1 MRQERRGVPPGGFP
15 RPASCETARGMV
27 KWTSMREGGVSV
39 DELKLVVASNLI
51 RLRQKAGMTQAE
63 LGEKLNYSD
72 KTVSKWERGE
82 SVPDAYSLTR
92 LAEIYGLTVDD
103 LLHSETEWRDPV
115 EKARAEE
122 RAAAPTFSSNMV
134 TLVAIVGIW
143 TMAVIMFVVFW
154 LLVGRV
160 EWLIFACAVP
170 VSLVTLL
177 VLNSVWNK
185 GRHNMLI
192 VMLLV
197 AAVVT
202 LLFLFLMRYKPWQ
215 LFLILIPAEILVVLC
230 FHIRRRKG

>member
-1 MRQERRGVPPGGFP
+1 M
-15 RPASCETARGMV
+15 
-27 KWTSMREGGVSV
+27 

-51 RLRQKAGMTQAE
+51 KLRQKAGMTQAE

-82 SVPDAYSLTR
+82 SIPDAFNLLR
-92 LAEIYGLTVDD
+92 LAQIYGLTVDD
-103 LLHSETEWRDPV
+103 LLHDDTVWQDPV
-115 EKARAEE
+115 EKAKAEE
-122 RAAAPTFSSNMV
+122 RANAPTFSSGMV

-143 TMAVIMFVVFW
+143 TMAVIMFVVCW
-154 LLVGRV
+154 LVLEQVL
-160 EWLIFACAVP
+160 WLIFACAVP

-192 VMLLV
+192 VMALV
-197 AAVVT
+197 AALVT
-202 LLFLFLMRYKPWQ
+202 LVFLFLVRRKPWQ

-230 FHIRRRKG
+230 FNIRRKKA